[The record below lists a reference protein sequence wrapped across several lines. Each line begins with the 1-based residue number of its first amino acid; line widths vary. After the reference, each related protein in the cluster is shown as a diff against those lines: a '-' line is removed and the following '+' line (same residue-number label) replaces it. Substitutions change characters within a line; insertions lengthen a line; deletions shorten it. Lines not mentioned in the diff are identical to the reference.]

1 MVRVGIKEINRVIM
15 ATEIKGISNL
25 SAEELDILFTS
36 LAESYSPIEI
46 NERVYIIPQAVNDL
60 IDSLYNQLER
70 GREGSFIEG

>member
-1 MVRVGIKEINRVIM
+1 M
-15 ATEIKGISNL
+15 ATEIKGLSNL

-70 GREGSFIEG
+70 GKEGTFIEG

>member
-1 MVRVGIKEINRVIM
+1 MGIKEINRVIM

>member
-1 MVRVGIKEINRVIM
+1 M
-15 ATEIKGISNL
+15 ATEIKGLSNL

-60 IDSLYNQLER
+60 IDSLYNQIER

>member
-1 MVRVGIKEINRVIM
+1 M
-15 ATEIKGISNL
+15 ATEIKGLSNL

-60 IDSLYNQLER
+60 IDSLYNQIER
-70 GREGSFIEG
+70 GREGTFIEG